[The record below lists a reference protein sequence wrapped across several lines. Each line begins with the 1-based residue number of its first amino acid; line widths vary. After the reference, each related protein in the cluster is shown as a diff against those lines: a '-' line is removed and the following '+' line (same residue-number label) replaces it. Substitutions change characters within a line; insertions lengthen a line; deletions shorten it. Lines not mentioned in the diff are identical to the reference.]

1 MAQSFSKETANRY
14 REAYQAVL
22 DGIVTA
28 IGGLEDLDESFVK
41 EANSEKL
48 TNSQKAALETI
59 MDFREKTLKKVG
71 DEIEKAAEFTEK
83 MDRAAN

>member
-14 REAYQAVL
+14 REANQAVL
-22 DGIVTA
+22 DGIMKT
-28 IGGLEDLDESFVK
+28 IGGLEDLNESFVK

-48 TNSQKAALETI
+48 TNSEKAALETI
-59 MDFREKTLKKVG
+59 INFKETTLKKVG